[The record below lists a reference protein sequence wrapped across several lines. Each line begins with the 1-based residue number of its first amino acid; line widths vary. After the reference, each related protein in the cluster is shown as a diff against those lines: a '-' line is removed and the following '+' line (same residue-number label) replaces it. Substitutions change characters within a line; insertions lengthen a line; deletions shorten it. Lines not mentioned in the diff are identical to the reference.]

1 MALMAAALAEQGGL
15 QLLDKI
21 LCQRLHGVGENHIH
35 AEEVIASLNNVVDL
49 DGLFVGEDT
58 VSFVQHL
65 DLIAGESVAGH
76 ASVTVDHVDLQV
88 FVKATIHSAVALFD
102 KCFEKFGK
110 LRGFLFLSGGFGCV
124 LGYVPDAELLIGI
137 RDAIIPAM
145 PSDQL
150 LGYIPFCGDF
160 ACS

>member
-1 MALMAAALAEQGGL
+1 M
-15 QLLDKI
+15 
-21 LCQRLHGVGENHIH
+21 
-35 AEEVIASLNNVVDL
+35 IASLNDVVDL
-49 DGLFVGEDT
+49 DGLLVGENA

-65 DLIAGESVAGH
+65 DLITGEPVTGH
-76 ASVTVDHVDLQV
+76 ASVAVDHVDLQI
-88 FVKATIHSAVALFD
+88 FVKAAIQPAVALFD
-102 KCFEKFGK
+102 KGFEKFGE
-110 LRGFLFLSGGFGCV
+110 LGSFLFLSGGLGGV

-137 RDAIIPAM
+137 RDAIIPTM